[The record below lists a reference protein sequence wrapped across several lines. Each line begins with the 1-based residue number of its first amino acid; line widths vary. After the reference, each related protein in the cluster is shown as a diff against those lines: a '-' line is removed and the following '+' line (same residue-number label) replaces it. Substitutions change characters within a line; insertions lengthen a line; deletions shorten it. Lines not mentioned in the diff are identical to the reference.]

1 MWYAQTPRRRLGQM
15 LFDGAVAAWALAWI
29 WVGQWM
35 YALVVALMQPALKLH
50 STGLSFNQTMQ
61 QTAGQV
67 RDLPMVG
74 EQLTGAFNNL
84 AGTGSDIASIGWDTA
99 GAVERLAVALGIAT
113 AAAPILIVAI
123 PWLFLRVSFYQR
135 ASAAR
140 QFIDAD
146 ADLDLFALRA
156 LANQPMPKLAA
167 ISDDPVAAWR
177 AGDPTVVR
185 RLASL
190 ELRSRGLKVPTKLKR
205 RGQSAAT
212 SENPG
217 IGLSPAHGLQNGP
230 TGDGPGG
237 WGPRGDGSQGE
248 EPRGG

>member
-1 MWYAQTPRRRLGQM
+1 MWYAQTPGRRLAQM
-15 LFDGAVAAWALAWI
+15 TFDAIVAVWAIAWV

-35 YALVVALMQPALKLH
+35 YALVVALAQPALKLH
-50 STGLSFNQTMQ
+50 QTGISFNTAMQ

-74 EQLTGAFNNL
+74 DQLVGAF
-84 AGTGSDIASIGWDTA
+84 ASMAQTGSDIAGIGWDTA
-99 GAVERLAVALGIAT
+99 GALQRLALALGIAT
-113 AAAPILIVAI
+113 AAAPILIVVI
-123 PWLFLRVSFYQR
+123 PWLFLRVSFYRR
-135 ASAAR
+135 AAAAR

-177 AGDPTVVR
+177 AGDPAIVR

-190 ELRSRGLKVPTKLKR
+190 ELRSRGLKVPKQLKSR
-205 RGQSAAT
+205 
-212 SENPG
+212 
-217 IGLSPAHGLQNGP
+217 
-230 TGDGPGG
+230 TGGHDASSGPGH
-237 WGPRGDGSQGE
+237 DSH
-248 EPRGG
+248 